1 MRLRL
6 LSVLLLGCAAPVA
19 ADESARRELGAA
31 VLERYAS
38 FSIAERQTA
47 LAGLVSRPDTARM
60 VLEAIAAGRIP
71 RSDLSGFAARSIA
84 AHGDAALTKLLE
96 TSWGRIAGD
105 SPTTA
110 AAAAEHAAL
119 KARLTPATLARAD
132 RSRGRLLFKSVCA
145 TCHTLFDDGGSIGP
159 NLTGSNRA
167 DLDYLLEN
175 ITNPSAVLGKDYE
188 LHTFVLA
195 DGRAVA
201 GMIRRET
208 PETFTVQTIAGEELV
223 PRAAIRKH
231 DASGLSM
238 MPTGLLT
245 ALDPDQARDLVAYLA
260 SPSQV
265 PLPGEGPPPPAVV
278 PGAIE
283 GESLTILSRTGE
295 VHPQDMRPWKDNS
308 WSGGSQLWWTGAKP
322 GDQLTL
328 ALPVASAGT
337 YNIAAVLTRAPD
349 YGVMRFLL
357 DGRPLGSA
365 IDCFGST
372 VTATPELVLG
382 KATLTAGDHR
392 LTLEITGANPQAIK
406 AFMAGL
412 DYVRLERVP

>member
-6 LSVLLLGCAAPVA
+6 LSVLLLGFAAPMV
-19 ADESARRELGAA
+19 ADESARRELATA
-31 VLERYAS
+31 VLDRYAG
-38 FSIAERQTA
+38 FTIAERQTA

-71 RSDLSGFAARSIA
+71 RSDLSGFAAGRIA
-84 AHGDAALTKLLE
+84 AHGDATLTALLE
-96 TSWGRIAGD
+96 KSWGRIASR
-105 SPTTA
+105 SPSTA

-119 KARLTPATLARAD
+119 KARLTPAVLARAD

-145 TCHTLFDDGGSIGP
+145 TCHLLFDDGGSIGP

-188 LHTFVLA
+188 LHTFTLS

-208 PETFTVQTIAGEELV
+208 PEAFTVQTITGEELV
-223 PRAAIRKH
+223 PRAAITKH
-231 DASGLSM
+231 DAPGLSM

-245 ALDPDQARDLVAYLA
+245 ALEPDQARDLIAYLA
-260 SPSQV
+260 SPTQV
-265 PLPGEGPPPPAVV
+265 PLPGEGPPPPSVV

-283 GESLTILSRTGE
+283 GESLTILARTGE
-295 VHPQDMRPWKDNS
+295 ASPQDMRAWKDSS
-308 WSGGSQLWWTGAKP
+308 WSGGSQLWWTGASP
-322 GDQLTL
+322 GDQLTV
-328 ALPVASAGT
+328 ALPVAAAGT
-337 YNIAAVLTRAPD
+337 YNLTAVLTRAPD
-349 YGVMRFLL
+349 YGVVRFLL
-357 DGRPLGSA
+357 DGRPLGAA

-372 VTATPELVLG
+372 VTATPELALG

-392 LTLEITGANPQAIK
+392 LTIEVTGANPQAVK
-406 AFMAGL
+406 SYMAGL